1 MTFSL
6 QIGLKLIIKVLF
18 KELTIMIIIIK
29 KMSLCIVL
37 EAGLGNQLF
46 SIFAGISKAIDEKRE
61 YSVYPIYNT
70 FRKFFFNNFLKSLL
84 FKVNPNP
91 QVKEDEIYNEPHFHY
106 SPIPD
111 NCKLIKGYFQS
122 PKYFHH
128 NRYRIIKELEIDKYL
143 NKNKFDFKAIGV
155 HLRFGDFTFN
165 QGNHLVMKPQY
176 YMDAI
181 SKLLEKLGD
190 DYKNYKFIVFGEK
203 DDNDIIDDYITIF
216 NEFFNGKIE
225 FIKFYDLHKNL
236 NNYEELCYMSS
247 CSHLVISNSTFSWW
261 GAYLSD
267 SPDKIVICPKKWFG
281 VNLVKVND
289 TKDLYPIEWIKV

>member
-1 MTFSL
+1 
-6 QIGLKLIIKVLF
+6 
-18 KELTIMIIIIK
+18 MIIIIE

-46 SIFAGISKAIDEKRE
+46 MLAAGISKAIDENR
-61 YSVYPIYNT
+61 SFTIFPVYNNY
-70 FRKFFFNNFLKSLL
+70 RKFFLTNFLKSLL
-84 FKVNPNP
+84 FKVDPSP
-91 QVKEDEIYNEPHFHY
+91 QVRENEIYNEPHFHY
-106 SPIPD
+106 NPIPD
-111 NCKLIKGYFQS
+111 NSKIIKGYFQS

-128 NRYRIIKELEIDKYL
+128 NRYKIIKTLEIDKYL
-143 NKNKFDFKAIGV
+143 NKYKFDFKAISI
-155 HLRFGDFTFN
+155 HFRFGDFTCL

-203 DDNDIIDDYITIF
+203 DDNDIIDDYITIL

-225 FIKFYDLHKNL
+225 FIKFYDLYNNL

-247 CSHLVISNSTFSWW
+247 CSHFINSNSTFYWW
-261 GAYLSD
+261 GAYLSEN
-267 SPDKIVICPKKWFG
+267 SDKIVVCPKKWFG
-281 VNLVKVND
+281 VNLVNIND
-289 TKDLYPIEWIKV
+289 TKDLYPSEWIKV